1 MRNMRNLR
9 NFRVLIIAIVTAIP
23 TLMYAT
29 RSPFDGA
36 VETLYSE
43 ATDFFE
49 GRNYLAS
56 IRYYSD
62 FLKYKPSNVTP
73 DDERVRIA
81 ERNIA
86 LAAYILRQDNAYT
99 LLESYKQ
106 KYPYTENAEQ
116 IELYLGI
123 LDFERGKYKPAL
135 RRLEKVKSEN
145 LEGEE
150 FNQLLFYRGYCYV
163 QQGKYDKASF
173 ELSGLLKQRDNKY
186 TMPAHYYYGYSQF
199 YQENYK
205 TALTHLSMVQ
215 NENDFK
221 NSTPYLICECHYH
234 LGDCDKAVAMGE
246 ELIKSNPKGK
256 YVLNLRHSIASCQFK
271 NKHYAEALEN
281 LTEYKKGKGKLQRE
295 DFYMMGICYFKQENA
310 KEAINNLTKVT
321 KPNDKLS
328 QNSYFHIAMAY
339 LSLGDKKQ
347 ARMAFESASRFEFDK
362 EISCDALYN
371 YALITYE
378 LSYAPFNESVSAF
391 ERFLNDY
398 PESPYCGKVYEYLTN
413 VYLTTKNYQ
422 AAYESIQ
429 KIERKTPA
437 VLEAEE
443 RVLFGMG
450 TTQIANR
457 KYGQAAESFRKIVNG
472 KSCNPDLAARARFW
486 YGECLYRQGK
496 YPDAITSFREYLSK
510 TTTNTEEEYAYAH
523 YNLGYSYM
531 KSGNRSES
539 TTWFRKFTML
549 ENTDKQMLADVYN
562 RIGDNY
568 FTERKFA
575 EAKSAY
581 TKAGAVADKVA
592 GADYALYQT
601 GLIEGLQKDY
611 ATKIE
616 TLNTLLTKYPA
627 SSWADDALFEKG
639 KSYVAIGENDK
650 AIETFKAIAAKYDKN
665 NPIVRQSKLQIAMLY
680 YNSGAIDSAVD
691 MYKEVAV
698 KYPGTEESQT
708 SLESLENILV
718 ESNRVSE
725 YTALAKTLDGKKGVS
740 INIREDSLTYKAAE
754 KSYFRDEFA
763 AAVESFSTYL
773 DKYPGG
779 KYSSLATYYRANC
792 YYRLGERAEA
802 LAAYQTLAS
811 DPSNPNR
818 ELTYQRLLELSYER
832 QAYTATVT
840 AATEVLS
847 KATDAELIADAKYK
861 RMKSNIAL
869 GNSALDDINDL
880 RQDTRT
886 AYGAEAEYYYIQY
899 IYDRNDYEAAEKEI
913 FSFIEKGTPHSY
925 WLAKAFLVLA
935 DSYIARENYF
945 DARQYLLSLQENY
958 TPAPDDITDAINLRL
973 NIINMKEEST
983 TPVIL
988 SDSEESNF

>member
-1 MRNMRNLR
+1 MKMR
-9 NFRVLIIAIVTAIP
+9 NFRNLIIAVMVAVP
-23 TLMYAT
+23 TLLYAT

-43 ATDFFE
+43 ASDFFE
-49 GRNYLAS
+49 GGNYDAA
-56 IRYYSD
+56 IRYYRD
-62 FLKYKPSNVTP
+62 FLNYRPSDITST
-73 DDERVRIA
+73 DERVRVA
-81 ERNIA
+81 RENIA
-86 LAAYILRQDNAYT
+86 IASYILRQNDAYT
-99 LLESYKQ
+99 LLEEYKTL
-106 KYPYTENAEQ
+106 YPYTENAEQ
-116 IELYLGI
+116 IELYLGV

-135 RRLEKVKSEN
+135 RRLEKVKAGN
-145 LEGEE
+145 LSDEE
-150 FNQLLFYRGYCYV
+150 SNQLLFYRGYCYV
-163 QQGKYDKASF
+163 RQGKYDKASYEF
-173 ELSGLLKQRDNKY
+173 NQLLNRKENKY
-186 TMPAHYYYGYSQF
+186 TMPSHYYYGYCQF

-205 TALTHLSMVQ
+205 TALQNLSMVQ
-215 NENDFK
+215 DEKDFK
-221 NSTPYLICECHYH
+221 TTTPYLICECHYH

-246 ELIKSNPKGK
+246 ELIKSNPQGK
-256 YVLNLRHSIASCQFK
+256 FVLNLRHNIASCQFR
-271 NKHYAEALEN
+271 NKQYAEALEN
-281 LTEYKKGKGKLQRE
+281 LNEYKKGKGKMQRE
-295 DFYMMGICYFKQENA
+295 DLYMLGICYFKQENA

-321 KPNDKLS
+321 KPNDKLT

-347 ARMAFESASRFEFDK
+347 ARMAFESASRYDFDK
-362 EISCDALYN
+362 AISCDALYN

-391 ERFLNDY
+391 ERFLKEY
-398 PESPYCGKVYEYLTN
+398 PESPYCAKVYEYLTN

-429 KIERKTPA
+429 NIERKTPA

-457 KYGQAAESFRKIVNG
+457 KYGQAAESFKKIISG
-472 KSCNPDLAARARFW
+472 KVYNPDLAARARFW
-486 YGECLYRQGK
+486 YGECLYRQGN
-496 YPDAITSFREYLSK
+496 YPDAITSFKEYLGK
-510 TTTNTEEEYAYAH
+510 TTSNTQEEYAYAH

-539 TTWFRKFTML
+539 NTWFRKFTLL
-549 ENTDKQMLADVYN
+549 ENTDKQMLADAYN

-575 EAKSAY
+575 EAKNAY
-581 TKAGAVADKVA
+581 TKAVAVADKVA

-601 GLIEGLQKDY
+601 ALIEGLQKEY
-611 ATKIE
+611 KVKVE
-616 TLNTLLTKYPA
+616 TLDNLLAKYPA
-627 SSWADDALFEKG
+627 SAWADDALFEKG

-650 AIETFKAIAAKYDKN
+650 AIETFKSIAVKYDKK

-680 YNSGAIDSAVD
+680 YNTGAVDNAVD
-691 MYKEVAV
+691 MYKEVAQQ
-698 KYPGTEESQT
+698 YAGTEESQT

-725 YTALAKTLDGKKGVS
+725 YTALVKTLDGKKGVT
-740 INIREDSLTYKAAE
+740 INIKEDSLTYKAAE

-763 AAVESFSTYL
+763 AAAESFSTYL

-802 LAAYQTLAS
+802 LAAYQSLAL
-811 DPSNPNR
+811 DPSNPNKD
-818 ELTYQRLLELSYER
+818 LTYQRLLELSYER

-840 AATEVLS
+840 AATEVIARS
-847 KATDAELIADAKYK
+847 SDAELIAEAKYK
-861 RMKSNIAL
+861 RMKSNMAL

-886 AYGAEAEYYYIQY
+886 AYGAEAEYYYAQY
-899 IYDRNDYEAAEKEI
+899 LYDRNDYEGAESEV
-913 FSFIEKGTPHSY
+913 FSFIDKGTPHSY

-958 TPAPDDITDAINLRL
+958 TPAPDDITEAINLRL
-973 NIINMKEEST
+973 NIINIKE
-983 TPVIL
+983 
-988 SDSEESNF
+988 SDAS